1 MAWRRADVRTGQD
14 SIARLLTGWTGPKMT
29 HVLGTGRVMTI
40 RGFFAKER
48 ALGRFRVA
56 LTAARDP
63 DGSPT
68 AGACDVHGDGA
79 RVTRSLVAS
88 RRALVIS
95 AAQLPV
101 AGLVAG
107 RTRTRTAF
115 TVTRVSSTI
124 FKTFAFGFA
133 MKFFVAW

>member
-1 MAWRRADVRTGQD
+1 MN
-14 SIARLLTGWTGPKMT
+14 LL
-29 HVLGTGRVMTI
+29 
-40 RGFFAKER
+40 AKER

-107 RTRTRTAF
+107 RTRTRTAL
-115 TVTRVSSTI
+115 
-124 FKTFAFGFA
+124 FATQKEARCQWQSARHAINMQQRHAFMGTKNKVRQSK
-133 MKFFVAW
+133 MSYL